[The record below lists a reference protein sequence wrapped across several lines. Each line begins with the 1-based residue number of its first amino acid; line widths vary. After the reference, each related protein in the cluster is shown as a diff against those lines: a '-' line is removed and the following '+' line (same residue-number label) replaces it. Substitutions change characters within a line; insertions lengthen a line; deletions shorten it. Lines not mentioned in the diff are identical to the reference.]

1 MVMLNGGGA
10 FLIPYFIMLAF
21 CALPLLIMEVAMG
34 QYAGV
39 TPLTLW
45 NFCPAMRGIFLFF
58 KKHCTSF
65 LKYYWILSAHSFY
78 ITFSYKFG
86 NKISS
91 KGIGWGMVIVSG
103 VATLYYIML
112 LTWSL
117 FYLIN
122 CFRDPLPWKF
132 CSGSGNRTD
141 CTDFRNNVCLLRLK
155 FLPK

>member
-1 MVMLNGGGA
+1 MPESLHSHCGTSVLRCEV
-10 FLIPYFIMLAF
+10 YFSSSK
-21 CALPLLIMEVAMG
+21 
-34 QYAGV
+34 
-39 TPLTLW
+39 TL
-45 NFCPAMRGIFLFF
+45 CI
-58 KKHCTSF
+58 CTSF
-65 LKYYWILSAHSFY
+65 LKYFWILSAHSFY

-141 CTDFRNNVCLLRLK
+141 CTDFRNNVSLLMPVISSQFK
-155 FLPK
+155 K